1 MHSENII
8 QSAYEIYATKGIIVT
23 RLMGYL
29 PLLTY
34 YTQNS
39 HPFQKISYHYEGRF
53 GRIKLVYPL
62 RFVFFLLECL
72 SQERKVSGHVFVYM
86 VHYLC
91 LFLCFF
97 FLIATVSVVFYV
109 FHYIETA
116 LMKEIN

>member
-62 RFVFFLLECL
+62 RFVFFYWSACL
-72 SQERKVSGHVFVYM
+72 KRGK
-86 VHYLC
+86 
-91 LFLCFF
+91 
-97 FLIATVSVVFYV
+97 
-109 FHYIETA
+109 
-116 LMKEIN
+116 